1 MARLGKWRGYFIGT
15 WRNSPIPK
23 IRVEELT
30 IIILLSGVLAA
41 CAPVQT
47 GPATLPIPVTTASPS
62 ATALS
67 TPLPVTPT
75 STTVPQTPDPDAA
88 CDIQLAPCIFEGRS
102 LLRRPIALPG
112 NILMDPSYAFG
123 TTQLGARVPHHGVE
137 FQNPLGTP
145 VLATAGGEVV
155 VAGNDHTNFYSPW
168 QDMYGNLVVLAH
180 DLPGVDGTVYTLY
193 AHLSEVDVSVGDEVA
208 AGDPIGRVGLSG
220 AAIGSHLHFEVRLG
234 RNAYSSNRNPALWLE
249 PAPGADGI
257 PLGTLAGRV
266 VDAAGRPVHVEMRV
280 QYFFE
285 RGGPQV
291 NGFQAETYAPETF
304 PVKGDESWQENFA
317 IGDLPPGWYRITIAN
332 GTVVEAWAEV
342 VPGKVTMVL
351 IELE

>member
-1 MARLGKWRGYFIGT
+1 M
-15 WRNSPIPK
+15 
-23 IRVEELT
+23 
-30 IIILLSGVLAA
+30 LSGVLSA
-41 CAPVQT
+41 CAPVQA
-47 GPATLPIPVTTASPS
+47 GPATVPTPATVASPS
-62 ATALS
+62 ATAVS
-67 TPLPVTPT
+67 TQLPVTLATPT

-88 CDIQLAPCIFEGRS
+88 CDIQLAPCIFEGRR
-102 LLRRPIALPG
+102 LLQRPIALPG

-123 TTQLGARVPHHGVE
+123 TTQLEARVPHHGVE

-145 VLATAGGEVV
+145 VLAAADGEVM
-155 VAGNDHTNFYSPW
+155 VAGDDRIVFYSPW
-168 QDMYGNLVVLAH
+168 QGMYGNLVVVAH

-193 AHLSEVDVSVGDEVA
+193 AHLSEVDVSVGEQVV
-208 AGDPIGRVGLSG
+208 AGDQIGRVGLSG

-234 RNAYSSNRNPALWLE
+234 RNSYSSNRNPALWLE
-249 PAPGADGI
+249 PAPGADGEL
-257 PLGTLAGRV
+257 LGTLAGRV

-291 NGFQAETYAPETF
+291 NGFQAETYASETF
-304 PVKGDESWQENFA
+304 PVKGDDAWRENFA

-332 GTVVEAWAEV
+332 GAVVEAWAEV